1 MIVAYLINK
10 MKSKKA
16 QEGGPNWVIV
26 GLILALLFFLVYWGM
41 SRELFKGI
49 YKPASS
55 LVQGSGEQACLTQ
68 YKIYGK
74 DIKQC
79 CSDLYQDIKD
89 QTKQQQLIQK
99 CEARADEV
107 SS

>member
-1 MIVAYLINK
+1 MIVAYLIHK
-10 MKSKKA
+10 MKKKA
-16 QEGGPNWVIV
+16 QISVLGKIIFVLVAVVILGFVYRDQIKGIFGGPV
-26 GLILALLFFLVYWGM
+26 
-41 SRELFKGI
+41 R
-49 YKPASS
+49 S